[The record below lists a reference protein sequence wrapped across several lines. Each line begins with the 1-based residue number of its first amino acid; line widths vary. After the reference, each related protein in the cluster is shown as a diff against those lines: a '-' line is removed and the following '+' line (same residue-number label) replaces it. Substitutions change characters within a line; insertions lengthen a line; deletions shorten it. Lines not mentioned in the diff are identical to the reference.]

1 MKLIPFEGGEPQYQC
16 GTAIISVIA
25 SSQATEAERCSNIH
39 KRGKKVGKFGEK
51 RSQRRVHERHHRES
65 NPLLDA
71 KNRVPTSTRETI
83 IVITSTR
90 ILFLSLPLYRA

>member
-51 RSQRRVHERHHRES
+51 RSQRRVHHRES